1 MKNLLILIAIIFA
14 AFFVVN
20 NLNLAPNEL
29 KKNSVKIGLPFELA
43 KLSMQESDAKIA
55 LPVRKVRVNQIA
67 DTWHAPRSGERLH
80 QGQDIFAPHGTA
92 VYSATNGYV
101 VRIGE
106 NSLGGKTVS
115 VFGAGGRIYYYAHL
129 NDYAAELS
137 VGDFVTPE
145 TILGYVGTTG
155 NARGTPPHLHFGVYT
170 NAGAINPL
178 PLFER

>member
-106 NSLGGKTVS
+106 TAWVVKPFLFSEP
-115 VFGAGGRIYYYAHL
+115 
-129 NDYAAELS
+129 AAEFIITRTSMITRRNFLS
-137 VGDFVTPE
+137 G
-145 TILGYVGTTG
+145 IL
-155 NARGTPPHLHFGVYT
+155 
-170 NAGAINPL
+170 
-178 PLFER
+178 